1 MVLPRRIER
10 VVFEKGPVILQPS
23 KRTPTRKQDLNVRS
37 GIDHHERRDVI
48 LTKSLQLFEE
58 QGYHGVTYQKIAD
71 RCGLSRTTLYK
82 YFQEKREIFDEAILR
97 VTVQMDAD
105 YRIILQQGGPVSE
118 QLIRM
123 MEQTFDRLL
132 EQRLLL
138 NVILD
143 YLIHLKRSG
152 KPTIRRITKH
162 TYKVRRLF
170 FRLLLHGVETGE
182 LRPMEIRSAANAL
195 YGMFEAYI
203 FQMTVTDRLNPDQSK
218 ASARLLIDGMKAT
231 PKG

>member
-1 MVLPRRIER
+1 M
-10 VVFEKGPVILQPS
+10 
-23 KRTPTRKQDLNVRS
+23 RS
-37 GIDHHERRDVI
+37 GIDHCERRDVI
-48 LTKSLQLFEE
+48 LAKSLQLFSE

-82 YFQEKREIFDEAILR
+82 YFREKREIFDEAILR
-97 VTVQMDAD
+97 VTAQMDAD
-105 YRIILQQGGPVSE
+105 YRVILQQGVPVSD
-118 QLIRM
+118 QLLCI

-152 KPTIRRITKH
+152 EPTIRRITKH

-170 FRLLLHGVETGE
+170 FSLLLHGVEAGE
-182 LRPMEIRSAANAL
+182 FRPLEIRSAVNAL
-195 YGMFEAYI
+195 YGMFEAFI
-203 FQMTVTDRLNPDQSK
+203 FQMTVTDRLDIQQSK
-218 ASARLLIDGMKAT
+218 ATARLLIDGMKAT